1 MVVFL
6 AKVFREAKHA
16 EDFLNGKMHSN
27 SLAYFKR
34 IEDGGVRG
42 DEDEGAIMLQRE
54 GLITELT
61 ATNRATGEVDTIR
74 ISGHELASPL
84 VMHPE
89 RLDHIN
95 VFCMYAGHT
104 GDLKSISEQSVL
116 EFKKQLAIPDDCAQL
131 GKYAVVVTNVREFLG
146 RVKAGA
152 KRKRYGVC
160 GGLVRY
166 YDAQV
171 GSPPT
176 KSEIGTIFT
185 KRKEY
190 EYQKEFRIAIDTGA
204 KDGNSVTLC
213 IGKIHDIAMPIS
225 TSDINRQLRVRIDPQ
240 AHTESSIILS

>member
-1 MVVFL
+1 MIVFL
-6 AKVFREAKHA
+6 AKVFREEKHA
-16 EDFLNGKMHSN
+16 EDFLNGRMYSN

-54 GLITELT
+54 GLIIELT

-74 ISGHELASPL
+74 MSGHELTSPL
-84 VMHPE
+84 VMRPE
-89 RLDHIN
+89 WFDHIN

-104 GDLKSISEQSVL
+104 GDLKSISEQNVL
-116 EFKKQLAIPDDCAQL
+116 ELKKQLATPDDCAQL
-131 GKYAVVVTNVREFLG
+131 GNYAVVITNVREFLG

-152 KRKRYGVC
+152 KRQGYGVC

-176 KSEIGTIFT
+176 KSEIEAIFT

-204 KDGNSVTLC
+204 KDGNPVTLC

-225 TSDINRQLRVRIDPQ
+225 TSDINRQLRVRIDP
-240 AHTESSIILS
+240 HVHSDSGIILP

>member
-1 MVVFL
+1 MIVFL

-16 EDFLNGKMHSN
+16 EDFLNGKMHWN

-54 GLITELT
+54 GLTIELT
-61 ATNRATGEVDTIR
+61 AGEIDTIR
-74 ISGHELASPL
+74 TSGHELTSPL
-84 VMHPE
+84 VMRPKWF
-89 RLDHIN
+89 DHIN

-104 GDLKSISEQSVL
+104 GALKSISEQNVL
-116 EFKKQLAIPDDCAQL
+116 ELKKQLAIPDDCAQL
-131 GKYAVVVTNVREFLG
+131 GKYAVLITNVREFLG

-152 KRKRYGVC
+152 KRQGYGVC

-166 YDAQV
+166 YDPQV

-176 KSEIGTIFT
+176 KSEIETIFT

-204 KDGNSVTLC
+204 RAGNPVTLC
-213 IGKIHDIAMPIS
+213 IGKIHDIALPIS
-225 TSDINRQLRVRIDPQ
+225 TSDINRQLRVRIDP
-240 AHTESSIILS
+240 HVHSDSGITLP